1 MDIKNS
7 KGFTLVEILISVVIL
22 AMVIVPFI
30 GVFTS
35 GIKAGGAAQKIVIG
49 NNLAQDLMEEILSR
63 QFDED
68 PSDLTPPDQLG
79 PELNEDRTNMSPND
93 FDDVD
98 DYNGYVD
105 APPEEVDGTVMNEYD
120 EYSRSVTVE
129 YVTEDDFNIVA
140 TETTPFKRI
149 TVIVTWEAG
158 QQNVTLMTVPAN
170 YVRE

>member
-1 MDIKNS
+1 MNTKNF
-7 KGFTLVEILISVVIL
+7 KGLTLIEILISVVIL
-22 AMVIVPFI
+22 TIALVPFL
-30 GVFTS
+30 GVFT
-35 GIKAGGAAQKIVIG
+35 GGVKGGGNAQRIIVG
-49 NNLAQDLMEEILSR
+49 TNLAQDLMEEILSN

-68 PSDLTPPDQLG
+68 PSDLTPPGQLG
-79 PELNEDRTNMSPND
+79 PEPNEDRTNMPPND

-105 APPEEVDGTVMNEYD
+105 APPEEMDGTVMNEYD